1 MGETQSQAPGV
12 PPSSNGSGGR
22 TPQAAPAAAPEALPE
37 EAGLP
42 PPLRPAAEL
51 AEPGAVPLGQP
62 LQPGV
67 IIHKTLRLDAR
78 IAQDDIAEIWR
89 GLNTASG
96 TPVVFKFVR
105 RELFADEKFLQ
116 RFRAEAEALTRVQD
130 PAVACCFGCFQDEAG
145 RLFLLSEYINGMSLA
160 ERMKFGPMPPNQVM
174 NLRDRLVRGL
184 AAAHEQGV
192 VHHGLSPSTIIL
204 AGGRL
209 DEAKIIDF
217 GIGKEFALPPE
228 SASAPKPEKKSLYL
242 APEQLGLF
250 GGKVDERTDIYSL
263 GLILA
268 AAAGGP
274 PVDAAG
280 LPPATLL
287 ERRKEVPRIDD
298 VPAELRG
305 GLAAML
311 QPDPALRPRAMVEL
325 LAPPRPGPVKAP
337 VPLPLPAAPPRATR
351 AVRTARARSAR
362 LHRPYAAVGAG
373 VLALL
378 VAGGIVVAY
387 RAQIFGGAA
396 RDVAAGPAPGTEA
409 QSAAAPSEQPVP
421 AISPTKAAAEPAESS
436 AKSAPA
442 ALAAKPATAAPAA
455 TAALEPEQPA
465 PAPEEAKPQPPPAA
479 AAPAP
484 APEEVKPQPSPAAA
498 APAPAPEEK
507 KLQPLPAAAAPAPA
521 PEEAKPQPPPAAAAP
536 APAPEEAKSQP
547 PTAAAAPAPAPEEA
561 KPQPPPAAT
570 GPAPAPEEAKS
581 QPPPAAA
588 APAPAAPNLPPAAAV
603 AAPQPLPP
611 PVASAPAAEPAPPS
625 PTPTAGEAQAKPA
638 PEVVANVQPPL
649 TQPSLRER
657 VQSVLQPMECKSL
670 RAAVSGNGI
679 VDIDGFVSS
688 PSDLDALPVRL
699 AALGGVSK
707 VNLHVSVR
715 KWPFCAVLAL
725 LQDEAVTPG
734 AVKGPLRIV
743 PNHGSAVYRDG
754 DSLEFTVNA
763 AGGANRY
770 LYVAV
775 IDPQGNV
782 LHLFPTDGKED
793 NRISAGMRHKF
804 GSILPDGKPELL
816 ISPPA
821 GDLLIVALLS
831 PERLF
836 AALRPSVEPVGD
848 FLAALKSA
856 AEALQRARP
865 GASVIAETV
874 TLQTLE

>member
-325 LAPPRPGPVKAP
+325 LAPPRPVPVKAP

-465 PAPEEAKPQPPPAA
+465 PAPEEAKPQPPP
-479 AAPAP
+479 
-484 APEEVKPQPSPAAA
+484 
-498 APAPAPEEK
+498 
-507 KLQPLPAAAAPAPA
+507 
-521 PEEAKPQPPPAAAAP
+521 
-536 APAPEEAKSQP
+536 
-547 PTAAAAPAPAPEEA
+547 AAAAPAPAPEEA

-763 AGGANRY
+763 AGGANGY

>member
-1 MGETQSQAPGV
+1 MPASP
-12 PPSSNGSGGR
+12 NGSGGR
-22 TPQAAPAAAPEALPE
+22 TPQAA
-37 EAGLP
+37 
-42 PPLRPAAEL
+42 PAAEL

-105 RELFADEKFLQ
+105 RELVADEKFLQ
-116 RFRAEAEALTRVQD
+116 RFRAEAEALARVQD
-130 PAVACCFGCFQDEAG
+130 PAVACCFGCYQDEAG

-174 NLRDRLVRGL
+174 NLRDRLVHGL
-184 AAAHEQGV
+184 EAAHAQGV
-192 VHHGLSPSTIIL
+192 VHRGLSPHTIIL
-204 AGGRL
+204 AEGRL
-209 DEAKIIDF
+209 DQAKIIDF
-217 GIGKEFALPPE
+217 GVGKEFAPPAA
-228 SASAPKPEKKSLYL
+228 SASAPKAEKKSLYL

-268 AAAGGP
+268 AAAGGSL
-274 PVDAAG
+274 VDAAD

-311 QPDPALRPRAMVEL
+311 QPDPELRPRAMVEL

-337 VPLPLPAAPPRATR
+337 VPLPPPAAPPRATR
-351 AVRTARARSAR
+351 AVRPARAGSAR
-362 LHRPYAAVGAG
+362 PHRPYAAVGAG

-396 RDVAAGPAPGTEA
+396 QNVATEPAPGAEA
-409 QSAAAPSEQPVP
+409 QSAAPPSEQPVP
-421 AISPTKAAAEPAESS
+421 EIPPTKAPAEPAESS
-436 AKSAPA
+436 AKPAPA
-442 ALAAKPATAAPAA
+442 ALEAKPETAAPAA

-465 PAPEEAKPQPPPAA
+465 PAPNETKPQ
-479 AAPAP
+479 AP
-484 APEEVKPQPSPAAA
+484 
-498 APAPAPEEK
+498 
-507 KLQPLPAAAAPAPA
+507 PAAAAPAPA
-521 PEEAKPQPPPAAAAP
+521 PEEAKPQLPPAATAPAPAVPNLPPAAAAAAPQPLPPPLASAPAAEPAPPSPTPPAAAAP
-536 APAPEEAKSQP
+536 R
-547 PTAAAAPAPAPEEA
+547 PAPA
-561 KPQPPPAAT
+561 
-570 GPAPAPEEAKS
+570 EAKS

-588 APAPAAPNLPPAAAV
+588 APAPAVPNLPPAAAV
-603 AAPQPLPP
+603 AAP
-611 PVASAPAAEPAPPS
+611 PS
-625 PTPTAGEAQAKPA
+625 PTPPASEAQAKPT

-657 VQSVLQPMECKSL
+657 VQSVLGPLECKSL

-679 VDIDGFVSS
+679 VDIDGFVST

-734 AVKGPLRIV
+734 AVKGPLRIT
-743 PNHGSAVYRDG
+743 PNHSSGVYRDG

-763 AGGANRY
+763 LGAANGY
-770 LYVAV
+770 LYVAI
-775 IDPQGNV
+775 IDPEGNV
-782 LHLFPTDGKED
+782 FHLFPTDGKED

-804 GSILPDGKPELL
+804 GSILPNGKPELL
-816 ISPPA
+816 ISPPV
-821 GDLLIVALLS
+821 GDLLILALLS

-836 AALRPSVEPVGD
+836 PALRPSAEPVGD
-848 FLAALKSA
+848 FLAALKPA
-856 AEALQRARP
+856 AEALQRSRP
-865 GASVIAETV
+865 GASLIAETV
-874 TLQTLE
+874 TLQTIE

>member
-12 PPSSNGSGGR
+12 PASPNGSGGR
-22 TPQAAPAAAPEALPE
+22 TPQAAAPAAPEALPE

-62 LQPGV
+62 LQPGL
-67 IIHKTLRLDAR
+67 IIQKTLRLDAR

-130 PAVACCFGCFQDEAG
+130 PAVACCFGCYQDEAG

-192 VHHGLSPSTIIL
+192 VHRGLSPDTIIL
-204 AGGRL
+204 ADGRL
-209 DEAKIIDF
+209 DQAKIIDF
-217 GIGKEFALPPE
+217 GVGKEFARPAE

-268 AAAGGP
+268 AAAGGT
-274 PVDAAG
+274 PVEAAG
-280 LPPATLL
+280 LPPATLF

-305 GLAAML
+305 GLTAML

-337 VPLPLPAAPPRATR
+337 VPLPPPAAPPRATR
-351 AVRTARARSAR
+351 AVRTARAGSAR

-396 RDVAAGPAPGTEA
+396 RDVAAGPAPGAEA
-409 QSAAAPSEQPVP
+409 QSAAALSEQPVP

-442 ALAAKPATAAPAA
+442 ALAAKPATTALAA

-465 PAPEEAKPQPPPAA
+465 PAPEEVKPQPPPAA

-484 APEEVKPQPSPAAA
+484 APEE
-498 APAPAPEEK
+498 K
-507 KLQPLPAAAAPAPA
+507 KA
-521 PEEAKPQPPPAAAAP
+521 QPPPAAAAP

-547 PTAAAAPAPAPEEA
+547 P
-561 KPQPPPAAT
+561 PAAV
-570 GPAPAPEEAKS
+570 
-581 QPPPAAA
+581 

-625 PTPTAGEAQAKPA
+625 PTPPASEAQAKPA

-763 AGGANRY
+763 AGAANGY

-775 IDPQGNV
+775 IDPEGNV
-782 LHLFPTDGKED
+782 LHLFPTDDKQD

-836 AALRPSVEPVGD
+836 AALRPGVEPVGD
-848 FLAALKSA
+848 FLAALKPA
-856 AEALQRARP
+856 AEALRRARP
-865 GASVIAETV
+865 GASIIAETV

>member
-1 MGETQSQAPGV
+1 MTS
-12 PPSSNGSGGR
+12 
-22 TPQAAPAAAPEALPE
+22 
-37 EAGLP
+37 
-42 PPLRPAAEL
+42 LRF
-51 AEPGAVPLGQP
+51 
-62 LQPGV
+62 
-67 IIHKTLRLDAR
+67 
-78 IAQDDIAEIWR
+78 WR

-130 PAVACCFGCFQDEAG
+130 PAVACCFGCYQDEAG

-192 VHHGLSPSTIIL
+192 VHRGLSPDTIIL
-204 AGGRL
+204 ADGRL
-209 DEAKIIDF
+209 DQAKIIDF
-217 GIGKEFALPPE
+217 GVGKEFARPAE

-268 AAAGGP
+268 AAAGGT

-280 LPPATLL
+280 LPPATLF

-305 GLAAML
+305 GLTAML

-325 LAPPRPGPVKAP
+325 LAPLKPGPVKAP
-337 VPLPLPAAPPRATR
+337 VPLPPPAAPPRATR

-396 RDVAAGPAPGTEA
+396 RDVDAGPAPGAEA
-409 QSAAAPSEQPVP
+409 QSAAALS
-421 AISPTKAAAEPAESS
+421 
-436 AKSAPA
+436 
-442 ALAAKPATAAPAA
+442 A

-465 PAPEEAKPQPPPAA
+465 PVPEEAKPQPPPAA

-484 APEEVKPQPSPAAA
+484 APEEVKPQPPPAAA
-498 APAPAPEEK
+498 APAPALEEAKPQPPPAAAAPEPAPEEAK
-507 KLQPLPAAAAPAPA
+507 RQPPPAAAAPAPA

-536 APAPEEAKSQP
+536 APAPEEAKPQP
-547 PTAAAAPAPAPEEA
+547 PPVAAAPAPAPEEVKPHPPSAAAAPAPAPEEA
-561 KPQPPPAAT
+561 KPQPPPAAAA
-570 GPAPAPEEAKS
+570 PAPAPEEKKPQPPPAAAALASAPEEAKS
-581 QPPPAAA
+581 QPPPAAV

-625 PTPTAGEAQAKPA
+625 PTPPASEAQAKPA
-638 PEVVANVQPPL
+638 PEVVADVQPPL

-657 VQSVLQPMECKSL
+657 VQSVLRPMECKSL

-688 PSDLDALPVRL
+688 PSDLDALPIRL

-763 AGGANRY
+763 AGAANGY

-775 IDPQGNV
+775 IDPEGNV
-782 LHLFPTDGKED
+782 LHLFPTDDKQD

-836 AALRPSVEPVGD
+836 AALRPTIEPVGD
-848 FLAALKSA
+848 FLAALKPA

>member
-1 MGETQSQAPGV
+1 VGETQSQAPGV
-12 PPSSNGSGGR
+12 PASPNGSGGR
-22 TPQAAPAAAPEALPE
+22 TPQAAAPAAPEALPE

-62 LQPGV
+62 LQPGL
-67 IIHKTLRLDAR
+67 IIQKTLRLDAR

-130 PAVACCFGCFQDEAG
+130 PAVACCFGCYQDEAG

-192 VHHGLSPSTIIL
+192 VHRGLSPDTIIL
-204 AGGRL
+204 ADGRL
-209 DEAKIIDF
+209 DQAKIIDF
-217 GIGKEFALPPE
+217 GVGKEFARPAE

-268 AAAGGP
+268 AAAGGT
-274 PVDAAG
+274 PVEAAG
-280 LPPATLL
+280 LPPATLF

-305 GLAAML
+305 GLTAML

-337 VPLPLPAAPPRATR
+337 VPLPPPAAPPRATR
-351 AVRTARARSAR
+351 AVRTARAGSAR

-396 RDVAAGPAPGTEA
+396 RDVAAGPAPGAEA
-409 QSAAAPSEQPVP
+409 QSAAALSEQPVP

-442 ALAAKPATAAPAA
+442 ALAAKPATTALAA

-465 PAPEEAKPQPPPAA
+465 PAPEEVKPQPP
-479 AAPAP
+479 
-484 APEEVKPQPSPAAA
+484 
-498 APAPAPEEK
+498 
-507 KLQPLPAAAAPAPA
+507 PAAAAPAPA

-547 PTAAAAPAPAPEEA
+547 PPAAAAPAPAPEEV
-561 KPQPPPAAT
+561 KPQPPPAAAAPAPAPEEKKAQPPPAAAA
-570 GPAPAPEEAKS
+570 PAPAPEEAKS
-581 QPPPAAA
+581 QPPPAAV

-625 PTPTAGEAQAKPA
+625 PTPPASEAQAKPA

-763 AGGANRY
+763 AGAANGY

-775 IDPQGNV
+775 IDPEGNV
-782 LHLFPTDGKED
+782 LHLFPTDDKQD

-836 AALRPSVEPVGD
+836 AALRPGVEPVGD
-848 FLAALKSA
+848 FLAALKPA
-856 AEALQRARP
+856 AEALRRARP
-865 GASVIAETV
+865 GASIIAETV